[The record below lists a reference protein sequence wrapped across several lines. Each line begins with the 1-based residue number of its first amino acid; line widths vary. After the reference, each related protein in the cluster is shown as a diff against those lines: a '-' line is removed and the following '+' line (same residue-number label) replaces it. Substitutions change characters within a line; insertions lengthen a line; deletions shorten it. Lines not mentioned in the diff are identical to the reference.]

1 MSCNSNN
8 NLYNKGKISKGNL
21 YQYNKESSLESITD
35 YNLYPVNQAN
45 KKCGC
50 IKPTIIH
57 PPYRNM
63 SDDMAHLYNS
73 IYRIPQSSERSYKKN
88 GYVAAY
94 EHFENTV
101 PKAQTVPNVPVVAKL
116 PVGPNVPVGAKLPV
130 VANVQTVPTTPA
142 PYKGNDKGDKPPV
155 VPNVP
160 VVPKA
165 PVDSVLKPTP
175 TPTQKLSPEQMNMK
189 CKLEAKELDRI
200 KQQSI
205 FKLCNRDFP
214 IETSNCMG
222 RCYEDGCV
230 SKCNLEQDCLTKCPN
245 IIDCM
250 NGCTLGKEKL
260 CLENYEKCK
269 QNPKEKPADCDF
281 IYDACRN

>member
-73 IYRIPQSSERSYKKN
+73 IYRIPQSSEHSYKKN
-88 GYVAAY
+88 GYVASY

-101 PKAQTVPNVPVVAKL
+101 PKAQTVPTTPKPRIQSGPNVPVVAKL
-116 PVGPNVPVGAKLPV
+116 PV
-130 VANVQTVPTTPA
+130 
-142 PYKGNDKGDKPPV
+142 
-155 VPNVP
+155 
-160 VVPKA
+160 VPKA
-165 PVDSVLKPTP
+165 PGIANVPVDSVLKPTP
-175 TPTQKLSPEQMNMK
+175 TPTQKLSPDQMNMK
-189 CKLEAKELDRI
+189 CKLEAKGLDRV

-281 IYDACRN
+281 NYDACRN